1 MASQILA
8 FSGSLRK
15 DSYNQ
20 ELVKHAA
27 EQARKRG
34 AEVTVVSLADYPM
47 PIYNQDD
54 EDASGIPAKAIE
66 FRELLKSHQGF
77 IIGCPEYNSSIT
89 AALKNAI
96 DWATRPKQ
104 GEKPLECFA
113 GKIVALT
120 AASPGG
126 LGGLRGLDHV
136 REILHNIQCHVVP
149 GMVSVAGA
157 HEAFDDNGNLK
168 NERTRNLLEG
178 LMDTFVTTCD
188 TLGKK

>member
-1 MASQILA
+1 MAAKILA

-15 DSYNQ
+15 ESYNQ
-20 ELVKHAA
+20 QLVEHAA
-27 EQARKRG
+27 EHARHRG
-34 AEVTVVSLADYPM
+34 AEVTIISLADYPM

-54 EDASGIPAKAIE
+54 EDASGIPEHALK
-66 FRELLKSHQGF
+66 FRELMKTHSGF

-89 AALKNAI
+89 GALKNAI
-96 DWATRPKQ
+96 DWASRPKE
-104 GEKPLECFA
+104 GERPLECFA

-149 GMVSVAGA
+149 GMVSVASA
-157 HEAFDDNGNLK
+157 HEAFDDKGQLK
-168 NERTRNLLEG
+168 NERTRGMLESLMGNL
-178 LMDTFVTTCD
+178 VRTCD
-188 TLGKK
+188 ALGKK